1 MIHRNAVSVEQQ
13 DSIQDLEYRFR
24 SGGIVYAILIDE
36 PMVLSQSLSRVLVSC
51 DIIWQKPNITQL
63 VIN

>member
-24 SGGIVYAILIDE
+24 SGGIVYAILIDV

-51 DIIWQKPNITQL
+51 DIIWQKPNIRL
-63 VIN
+63 W